1 MFTITSAQEV
11 KDLTDD
17 QKTLLKAIGF
27 FEESMDLTANVT
39 RGEFANY
46 LVNSIYDEAEYLIG
60 EERFSDVTEAHPY
73 FAEITLLKHLK
84 VSVGDENGNFNPDSK
99 ITADE
104 AIILAVRFLGYE
116 LYAQRK
122 GYTVVAAEKNLY
134 KNLSL
139 VNGQPVSLRD
149 ALALV
154 VNVLNADVADQ
165 YYVNSLIYTFMQ
177 QHRKLYKAKGIVTD
191 DGLTSVLGIWF

>member
-1 MFTITSAQEV
+1 MKRIISLLLALIMCVSMFTITSAQEV

-73 FAEITLLKHLK
+73 FAEITLL
-84 VSVGDENGNFNPDSK
+84 
-99 ITADE
+99 
-104 AIILAVRFLGYE
+104 
-116 LYAQRK
+116 
-122 GYTVVAAEKNLY
+122 
-134 KNLSL
+134 
-139 VNGQPVSLRD
+139 
-149 ALALV
+149 
-154 VNVLNADVADQ
+154 
-165 YYVNSLIYTFMQ
+165 
-177 QHRKLYKAKGIVTD
+177 
-191 DGLTSVLGIWF
+191 